1 MIKIG
6 YKNIQDK
13 WQDKYANWFIKLLK
27 KKYFKNY
34 FFKKFQ
40 MSLLKTI
47 FRLMISIYFQ

>member
-27 KKYFKNY
+27 KNIS
-34 FFKKFQ
+34 KFTF
-40 MSLLKTI
+40 SRNSKWV
-47 FRLMISIYFQ
+47 Y